1 MFNNHKKGRDKLD
14 FRSMWESGKIQ
25 KNSRITYDVV
35 WNVILF
41 FIIIGVIGLFFAG
54 GVGAGYF
61 ASLVKDEEVISEEE
75 MKETIY
81 NYAETS
87 TMYFNDEV
95 TEIGNIQS
103 DLYREEI
110 QLSQMSNH
118 VRNAVIATED
128 EYFGEHK
135 GVVPKAV
142 LRAVMQEV
150 TNSSVKTG
158 GSTLTQQLV
167 KNQILTNEVSF
178 ERKAKEMLLA
188 LRIERFLGKEDILEA
203 YLNIVPFGR
212 NANGQNVAG
221 VQTAA
226 QGIFGVDAD
235 ELNLAQSA
243 YIAGMPQSPFAY
255 TPFYNDGS
263 IKEKE
268 YLEPGIDRMHEVL
281 ERMLNAEYI
290 TQSEYEEAMSFK
302 INEETLAE
310 PKATA
315 YSTYPAINQEV
326 KGRAEDHIKEYL
338 LKQNGHTEEDL
349 AEDDALAEEYQTLT
363 ERELASGGYKIHT
376 TIDQEVYDAM
386 QKVRDSY
393 TTKSSW
399 PWGQKTVYDAEGQ
412 KDKKDVPLQLGSII
426 IENTTGKIH
435 GFIGGYDFEQQNM
448 NHATQANRSNGST
461 MKPLL
466 VYGPSFDM
474 GEAQPGSV
482 IADVPYY
489 YETKQDKEVR
499 NFSRDHSGFVSAR
512 YALAQ
517 SYNVPAVKQ
526 YNKIRG
532 ENPVKNYLEKMDM
545 KENLVK
551 NKTINGKKFNDY
563 TNESMALGAL
573 TNGITVEQNVNAYAT
588 FGNMGKFV
596 DAYMI
601 EKIET
606 KDGEVVYE
614 HKTEETE
621 VFSPQAAFLTLDV
634 MRDVLEYGT
643 GQRVQGLL
651 QNRGVDWAG
660 KTGTSQSTRDSWFV
674 ATNPNVTVGMWT
686 GFAEGNMQHLN
697 YNQRTQGL
705 WADVVNAVS
714 DLRPEMM
721 VPENEFE
728 SPGGLVTR
736 SYCATSGLLASDL
749 CSSVGLAKKD
759 IYDEDYVP
767 SKVDDSLTNGDF
779 VRVNDQ
785 LVEAGSKTPSEFIID
800 SGGVTLSPEFL
811 EEKGYTSREV
821 LRELLPNSSSW
832 SNVALP
838 STSSIGTTGSSIEN
852 DGRAPAT
859 PNSVSTG
866 SSTISW
872 SSSSSSD
879 VVGYRIYRA
888 ASPGGSFS
896 YTGSTTGTSYSFSGA
911 EGIYAVRAVDY
922 FGESSGLSN
931 TTTVGD
937 PGAPDPQPSNDNS
950 DGNSEGDS
958 NAGNGSTNNNSNE
971 NDSNEDSNDNESNSE
986 GTNDTESDEEAN
998 EGEPGTGSDN
1008 TGDEGG
1014 DSGSEDESGDSNSGN
1029 GNSDNGDSNNSNSSN
1044 ENESDSNNS
1053 NSSNE
1058 NESDSINS
1066 NSSNENESDSNNSNS
1081 SNENESDSINSNS
1094 SNENESDSI
1103 NSNSSNEN
1111 ESDSIN
1117 SNSSNENES
1126 DSINSNSSNKN
1137 ESDSINSN
1145 SSNENESDSN
1155 PE

>member
-1 MFNNHKKGRDKLD
+1 MLQVVIRNQIYTSFHQPPALCNRDLFSTPVLQRTHIQLCTIFTISTDKKQQNHRVEACPILSPCVIIWMDFLGGIIMSNNQKKGRNKLD
-14 FRSMWESGKIQ
+14 FRSLWLDGSIQ

-41 FIIIGVIGLFFAG
+41 FIIIGVVGLFFAG

-61 ASLVKDEEVISEEE
+61 ASLVKDEEVRSEEE

-87 TMYFNDEV
+87 TMYFNDEE
-95 TEIGNIQS
+95 TEIGDIQS
-103 DLYREEI
+103 DLYREEV
-110 QLSQMSNH
+110 QLSNVSKH
-118 VRNAVIATED
+118 LRNAVIATED

-142 LRAVMQEV
+142 MRAVMQEV

-188 LRIERFLGKEDILEA
+188 LRVERFLDKDDILEA

-226 QGIFGVDAD
+226 QGIFGVDAS

-263 IKEKE
+263 IKEAE
-268 YLEPGIDRMHEVL
+268 YLEAGIDRMHEVL
-281 ERMLNAEYI
+281 ERMLDAEYI
-290 TQSEYEEAMSFK
+290 TQSEYEEAMSFE

-315 YSTYPAINQEV
+315 LSTYPAINQEV
-326 KGRAEDHIKEYL
+326 KRRAKERIEEYL
-338 LKQNGHTEEDL
+338 MKQNGHTEEDL
-349 AEDDALAEEYQTLT
+349 DEDKSLREEYDTMA
-363 ERELASGGYKIHT
+363 ERQLSSGGYEIHT

-393 TTKSSW
+393 TENNW
-399 PWGQKTVYDAEGQ
+399 PWGKKTAYDEEG
-412 KDKKDVPLQLGSII
+412 KEIKIDTPLQLGSII
-426 IENTTGKIH
+426 IENSTGKIH
-435 GFIGGYDFEQQNM
+435 GFIGGYDFEEENM
-448 NHATQANRSNGST
+448 NHATQADRSNGST

-474 GEAQPGSV
+474 GAAQPGSV
-482 IADVPYY
+482 IADVPYHY
-489 YETKQDKEVR
+489 KSNGEEVR
-499 NFSRDHSGFVSAR
+499 NFSRNHRGFVSAR
-512 YALAQ
+512 YALAN

-526 YNKIRG
+526 YNKILDQ
-532 ENPVKNYLEKMDM
+532 NPVEKYLDKMGM
-545 KENLVK
+545 EENLLKNVK
-551 NKTINGKKFNDY
+551 INSQTYNDY
-563 TNESMALGAL
+563 ENESMALGAL
-573 TNGITVEQNVNAYAT
+573 TKGVTVEQNVNAYAT

-606 KDGEVVYE
+606 KDGEMIYE
-614 HKTEETE
+614 HEAEETE
-621 VFSPQAAFLTLDV
+621 VYSPQAAYLTIDV

-643 GQRVQGLL
+643 GQRVRGLL
-651 QNRGVDWAG
+651 YNRGVDWAG
-660 KTGTSQSTRDSWFV
+660 KTGTSQSTKDSWFV

-714 DLRPEMM
+714 DLRPELM
-721 VPENEFE
+721 VPAKDFE

-749 CSSVGLAKKD
+749 CSSVGLAKSD
-759 IYDEDYVP
+759 IYDADHAP
-767 SKVDDSLTNGDF
+767 TKVDDSLINGDF
-779 VRVNDQ
+779 VRVKDQ
-785 LVEAGSKTPSEFIID
+785 LVEAGPNTPGEFIID
-800 SGGVTLSPEFL
+800 RGGVTLSPEFL
-811 EEKGYTSREV
+811 EENGYTSREV
-821 LRELLPNSSSW
+821 LSELLPSSSAW

-838 STSSIGTTGSSIEN
+838 STSSIGSTASSIDN
-852 DGRAPAT
+852 DGQAPAA
-859 PNSVSTG
+859 PNSVSVG
-866 SSTISW
+866 SSSISW
-872 SSSSSSD
+872 SSSPSSD
-879 VVGYRIYRA
+879 VVGYRVYRA
-888 ASPGGSFS
+888 ATPGSSFS
-896 YTGSTTGTSYSFSGA
+896 LIGSTTGNSYSFSGS

-931 TTTVGD
+931 TTTVGN
-937 PGAPDPQPSNDNS
+937 PGAPDPEPSGESNS
-950 DGNSEGDS
+950 DGSSGGESNTGNDS
-958 NAGNGSTNNNSNE
+958 SNSNSNQ
-971 NDSNEDSNDNESNSE
+971 NDSNEGTNDGDSGSESNNDNESE
-986 GTNDTESDEEAN
+986 EEAN
-998 EGEPGTGSDN
+998 EGESGSESDN

-1014 DSGSEDESGDSNSGN
+1014 DSGNGDSGSEDDSGDNNSGNDNSGN
-1029 GNSDNGDSNNSNSSN
+1029 GDSDNNPGNGN
-1044 ENESDSNNS
+1044 E
-1053 NSSNE
+1053 
-1058 NESDSINS
+1058 
-1066 NSSNENESDSNNSNS
+1066 
-1081 SNENESDSINSNS
+1081 
-1094 SNENESDSI
+1094 
-1103 NSNSSNEN
+1103 
-1111 ESDSIN
+1111 
-1117 SNSSNENES
+1117 
-1126 DSINSNSSNKN
+1126 
-1137 ESDSINSN
+1137 
-1145 SSNENESDSN
+1145 
-1155 PE
+1155 